1 MVRGWEKEEEWITKK
16 EKKWLG
22 RKEEYQKRKS
32 QAKTVFQERWGAD
45 RSII

>member
-1 MVRGWEKEEEWITKK
+1 MVRSWEKEEEWITKK

-32 QAKTVFQERWGAD
+32 QAKKVFQER
-45 RSII
+45 